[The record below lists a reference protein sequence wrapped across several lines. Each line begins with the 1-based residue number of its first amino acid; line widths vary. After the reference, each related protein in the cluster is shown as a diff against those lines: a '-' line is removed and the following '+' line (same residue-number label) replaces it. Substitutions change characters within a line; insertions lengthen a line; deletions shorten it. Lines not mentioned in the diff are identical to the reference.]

1 MAVPLLA
8 PLVGLGKGLLGGIAG
23 LGKRAA
29 VTTAVRSAANKGKDK
44 VKEKVK
50 TKISSSRL
58 PSISPRYYEK
68 PKEPKKST
76 PKTSGGSVKSVKM
89 SADRIKSILN
99 SQTKT
104 VNKLKLENSK
114 FEKQEL
120 RRQKQEQA
128 AQKIKSGF
136 KSIGS
141 KLTSPIKG
149 VTRGIGTAIP
159 LLIAGIL
166 VNSLEG
172 IISGIRNYYE
182 KNLKPKVEFVQKK
195 FDQLGNFLSNFS
207 GDKDKVTRN
216 REKVDKQLDDLKKVI
231 DESELEEGVKKIEEL
246 TKGKNYKKMS
256 KEIQDKLFIKSMKEV
271 APDYDL
277 SGLNVTK
284 NEISSLPFNTNIN
297 TDMSNMYDEDLI
309 DENPTQIFIVNRPY
323 VVKE

>member
-1 MAVPLLA
+1 MAAPLLA
-8 PLVGLGKGLLGGIAG
+8 PLVGLGKGLLGG
-23 LGKRAA
+23 LSSFGKRVA
-29 VTTAVRSAANKGKDK
+29 VTTAVRSTVNKGKDK
-44 VKEKVK
+44 VK
-50 TKISSSRL
+50 TKISPSSL

-68 PKEPKKST
+68 PKESKKST

-136 KSIGS
+136 KSIS
-141 KLTSPIKG
+141 SRLTSPIKG

-216 REKVDKQLDDLKKVI
+216 REKVDKQLDDLKKII

-246 TKGKNYKKMS
+246 TKEKNYKKMS
-256 KEIQDKLFIKSMKEV
+256 KENQDKLFIKSMKEV

-297 TDMSNMYDEDLI
+297 TDMSNIYDEDLI
-309 DENPTQIFIVNRPY
+309 DENPTQIFIVNRPF

>member
-8 PLVGLGKGLLGGIAG
+8 PLVGLGKGLLGG
-23 LGKRAA
+23 LSSFGKKVA
-29 VTTAVRSAANKGKDK
+29 VKTAVRSAVNKG
-44 VKEKVK
+44 KEKVK
-50 TKISSSRL
+50 TKISPSRL

-68 PKEPKKST
+68 PKEAKKST

-89 SADRIKSILN
+89 TAESIKSSLLN
-99 SQTKT
+99 QDKLLKT
-104 VNKLKLENSK
+104 LKSDNAK
-114 FEKQEL
+114 IEKQEL
-120 RRQKQEQA
+120 ERQKREQA
-128 AQKIKSGF
+128 VSNLKSGL

-149 VTRGIGTAIP
+149 ITRGIGTAIP

-195 FDQLGNFLSNFS
+195 FDQLSNFLANFNS
-207 GDKDKVTRN
+207 DKERVTRN
-216 REKVDKQLDDLKKVI
+216 RKKVDKQLDDIKKVI

-256 KEIQDKLFIKSMKEV
+256 KENQDKLFIKSMKEV

-297 TDMSNMYDEDLI
+297 MDMSNMYDEDLI
-309 DENPTQIFIVNRPY
+309 DENPTQIFIVNRPL

>member
-1 MAVPLLA
+1 MALPLLA

-23 LGKRAA
+23 LGKKAA
-29 VTTAVRSAANKGKDK
+29 VKTAVKSVTNRG
-44 VKEKVK
+44 EEQVK
-50 TKISSSRL
+50 TKISPSRL
-58 PSISPRYYEK
+58 SPRYYEK
-68 PKEPKKST
+68 PKEAKKST

-216 REKVDKQLDDLKKVI
+216 REKVDKQVENLKKVI
-231 DESELEEGVKKIEEL
+231 DENEIEDGVKKLEGVLNKGKFNNLSEDEKDKFVLEKLQTINPEIQSL
-246 TKGKNYKKMS
+246 TKDNS
-256 KEIQDKLFIKSMKEV
+256 
-271 APDYDL
+271 DL
-277 SGLNVTK
+277 
-284 NEISSLPFNTNIN
+284 ISSLPFNTNIN
-297 TDMSNMYDEDLI
+297 TDTSNMYDENLLNQDSSEI
-309 DENPTQIFIVNRPY
+309 VIVNRTL
-323 VVKE
+323 VVSE

>member
-1 MAVPLLA
+1 MALPLLA

-23 LGKRAA
+23 LGKKAA
-29 VTTAVRSAANKGKDK
+29 VKTAVKSVTNRG
-44 VKEKVK
+44 EEQVK
-50 TKISSSRL
+50 TKISPSSL

-68 PKEPKKST
+68 PKESKKST

-128 AQKIKSGF
+128 AQRIKSGF

-195 FDQLGNFLSNFS
+195 FDQLGNFLANFS

-231 DESELEEGVKKIEEL
+231 DESEIEDGVEKIKEMTED
-246 TKGKNYKKMS
+246 KSYKKMS
-256 KEIQDKLFIKSMKEV
+256 KENQDKLFMKNMKEV
-271 APDYDL
+271 APDFDL
-277 SGLNVTK
+277 SRFDLK
-284 NEISSLPFNTNIN
+284 NSEVSSLPFDTNIN
-297 TDMSNMYDEDLI
+297 MDTSNMYDEDLLNEDSSEI
-309 DENPTQIFIVNRPY
+309 VIVNRTL
-323 VVKE
+323 VVSE

>member
-1 MAVPLLA
+1 MALPLVA
-8 PLVGLGKGLLGGIAG
+8 PLIGLGKGLLGGLAG
-23 LGKRAA
+23 LGKKAA
-29 VTTAVRSAANKGKDK
+29 VTTAVKSVAKKGK
-44 VKEKVK
+44 EEVK
-50 TKISSSRL
+50 TKISPSRL

-68 PKEPKKST
+68 PKEAKKST
-76 PKTSGGSVKSVKM
+76 SKTSGGSVKSVKM
-89 SADRIKSILN
+89 TAESIKSSLLN
-99 SQTKT
+99 QDKLLKT
-104 VNKLKLENSK
+104 LKSDNAKLER
-114 FEKQEL
+114 EEL
-120 RRQKQEQA
+120 ERQKREQA
-128 AQKIKSGF
+128 VKKIKSGF

-141 KLTSPIKG
+141 KLTSPIKS

-195 FDQLGNFLSNFS
+195 FDQLGNFLANFS

-246 TKGKNYKKMS
+246 TKEKNYKKMS
-256 KEIQDKLFIKSMKEV
+256 KENQDKLFIKSMKEV

>member
-1 MAVPLLA
+1 MALPLLPLIA
-8 PLVGLGKGLLGGIAG
+8 PAVAIGKGIASGIKSLGS
-23 LGKRAA
+23 KK
-29 VTTAVRSAANKGKDK
+29 TAVKSVTNRGK
-44 VKEKVK
+44 EQVK
-50 TKISSSRL
+50 TKISPSRL

-68 PKEPKKST
+68 PKEAKKST

-89 SADRIKSILN
+89 TAESIKSSLLN
-99 SQTKT
+99 QDKLLKT
-104 VNKLKLENSK
+104 LKSNNAK

-120 RRQKQEQA
+120 ERQKQA
-128 AQKIKSGF
+128 RAVSGLKSGL

-195 FDQLGNFLSNFS
+195 FDQLSNFLANFS
-207 GDKDKVTRN
+207 GDRDKVTRN

-231 DESELEEGVKKIEEL
+231 DESEIEDGVKKIEEL

-256 KEIQDKLFIKSMKEV
+256 KENQDKLFIKSMKEV

-277 SGLNVTK
+277 SGLNVSK
-284 NEISSLPFNTNIN
+284 NEISSLPFDTNIN
-297 TDMSNMYDEDLI
+297 MDTSNMYDEDLI
-309 DENPTQIFIVNRPY
+309 DEDSSQIFIVNRPY
-323 VVKE
+323 VVKG